1 VFVSDE
7 IASLQDAF
15 KAATDET
22 PLGEDVVGVTP
33 SQDPPQEDP
42 PAADEQV
49 PVAQDQAD
57 DQDADPDSDDDLQS
71 LLDGLAEADVDNDD
85 DEGSSDPIA
94 DFVKSDDFWD
104 TQVSIDTVNGQEA
117 VSIKDLSDGYL
128 RQADHTR
135 KTQEL
140 AADRKQGEDATVFY
154 SAFLKDPQRFAYDL
168 AVKAQIVEQGAEP
181 VGEIEVADFK
191 TPAELESEI
200 ERRVEERF
208 QADPRTV
215 DLQVAAAQRAAN
227 EAFAAIEES
236 RGVTIPPTLRE
247 RIVHE
252 AATRGVGDL
261 ELVFEA
267 MLSRNGGGQSKAA
280 QRRKAA
286 PARPSRPTAED
297 LQPDAPGIPDT
308 VEEAFK
314 MASAE
319 LSQQ

>member
-1 VFVSDE
+1 MFVSDE
-7 IASLQDAF
+7 IASLQEAF
-15 KAATDET
+15 TAATAEA
-22 PLGEDVVGVTP
+22 PLGEVADGVAP
-33 SQDPPQEDP
+33 SQGEPQEDP
-42 PAADEQV
+42 PAVEEQA
-49 PVAQDQAD
+49 PVAQDQSE
-57 DQDADPDSDDDLQS
+57 DQDADPDSDGDLQS
-71 LLDGLAEADVDNDD
+71 LLDDLAEVDADDKS
-85 DEGSSDPIA
+85 DEGSSDPVA
-94 DFVKSDDFWD
+94 EFVGSDDFWG
-104 TQVSIDTVNGQEA
+104 TEVVIDTVNGQET
-117 VSIKDLSDGYL
+117 VSIKDLSEGFL
-128 RQADHTR
+128 RQADYTR

-140 AADRKQGEDATVFY
+140 AADRGQVEDAQTFY
-154 SAFLKDPQRFAYDL
+154 TAFLKDPQRFAYDL

-191 TPAELESEI
+191 TPAEFEAEI
-200 ERRVEERF
+200 DRRVEERF

-227 EAFAAIEES
+227 EAFTAIEEA

-286 PARPSRPTAED
+286 PARPSRATAED
-297 LQPDAPGIPDT
+297 LQPEAPGIPDT

-314 MASAE
+314 MASVE